1 MILGKKVIVL
11 SFALLFF
18 NFLDAQIELAHINTK
33 EFTSTGFG
41 GFVGMAT
48 PVTMGNSITAEVGFY
63 NFKNNNHQIV
73 LIPLVLGYRY
83 TLNGTGKGLYVE
95 PTAGYTIGGT
105 DIQKGDKVNSSV
117 VDDGLSVER
126 KASGITSGVVA
137 GFIFPGKG
145 ALNMGLRYQHAFVAK
160 DPALN
165 MLSLRISHFLCF
177 KRRER

>member
-1 MILGKKVIVL
+1 MFLGKKTIVL
-11 SFALLFF
+11 PFALLFF
-18 NFLDAQIELAHINTK
+18 NLLHAQIELAHINTK

-41 GFVGMAT
+41 GFLSMAT
-48 PVTMGNSITAEVGFY
+48 PVTPGNSITAEGGFY
-63 NFKNNNHQIV
+63 NFKNNHHQVV
-73 LIPLVLGYRY
+73 LIPLVLGYRH
-83 TLNGTGKGLYVE
+83 TINGTGQGVYVE

-105 DIQKGDKVNSSV
+105 NIQKADKANSSI

-145 ALNMGLRYQHAFVAK
+145 ALYIGLRYQHAFVAK

-165 MLSLRISHFLCF
+165 MLSVRISHFLCF
-177 KRRER
+177 RRRER